1 MLKPAE
7 SLLKEIRSKLSN
19 AEMIALEQEYQAAKR
34 HPILALALSFF
45 LGYLAIDRFYIGT
58 YKIALFKL
66 LVMLI
71 CIALSLLFIPLMI
84 ACDTHDN
91 AQCYSLFSLLI
102 PHLLAWL
109 IWFVDLLKI
118 MKATEAKNVKKLE
131 QIYSKLLMQKNSSI
145 SANDSALVDS

>member
-19 AEMIALEQEYQAAKR
+19 AEMIVLEQEYQAAKK

-66 LVMLI
+66 LAMLI
-71 CIALSLLFIPLMI
+71 CAALFWLAIPLVI
-84 ACDTHDN
+84 
-91 AQCYSLFSLLI
+91 S
-102 PHLLAWL
+102 WL
-109 IWFVDLLKI
+109 IWLVDLLKI
-118 MKATEAKNVKKLE
+118 MKVTETRNIKKLE
-131 QIYSKLLMQKNSSI
+131 AIYAK
-145 SANDSALVDS
+145 ALRLKSQ